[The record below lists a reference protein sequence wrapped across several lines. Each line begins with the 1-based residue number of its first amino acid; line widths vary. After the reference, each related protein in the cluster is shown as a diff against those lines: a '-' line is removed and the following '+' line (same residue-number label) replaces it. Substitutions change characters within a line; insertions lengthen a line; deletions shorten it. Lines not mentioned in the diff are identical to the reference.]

1 MFVSMDVCG
10 MAPALCLDTVPI
22 VEDCV
27 KMRRRQNG
35 ACPDVPS
42 SSQRP
47 LWKVHV
53 YKVLISLSLSLS
65 VPRPFRNLK
74 TAPTGGSSR
83 SAGRTIRDGAPT
95 HSLTS
100 RPEPPEVE
108 AAVVL
113 LKHLM
118 GRLVWPSLPSETVGY
133 LKLHQRDNTLHVGN
147 DATEDSGERQ
157 RTPPPQHHQQ
167 QQQQQQQSPLP
178 LSSTQG
184 FMGCTIYAASHRA
197 LPADEAPGQERYCQL
212 PHYGQLHGN
221 CSQRIAAH
229 RARARSMTEQDH
241 SAEDSG
247 LVSTQDLQEPP
258 KEEDSHHGH
267 FRFHL
272 IEDLSYEDVK
282 KCYRGSTVSKYNSQY
297 HKLFPVLYSCALL
310 RDILLQGRLYI
321 SRHWL
326 CFYANL
332 FGKDI
337 KVAIPVVS
345 VRLVK
350 KHKTA
355 GLVPNGLAI
364 TTDTGQKY
372 VFVSL
377 LSRDSVYD
385 VLRRICTH
393 LQVNG
398 KSLSLKQLMEELRC
412 LWPDECALS
421 HCQDEFP
428 AADEFPVVD
437 EFPSVLKW
445 RRKPSAVSVSS
456 SLPDLLG
463 NSSGSLSSPDVP
475 FKAEPPLEERSPQT
489 DRGLLSESGA
499 ELGQM
504 EYQLLK
510 FFTLLIIVL
519 ILSSCYL
526 AFRVCSLEQQLSF
539 LGNPNLP
546 LRER

>member
-1 MFVSMDVCG
+1 
-10 MAPALCLDTVPI
+10 
-22 VEDCV
+22 
-27 KMRRRQNG
+27 
-35 ACPDVPS
+35 
-42 SSQRP
+42 
-47 LWKVHV
+47 
-53 YKVLISLSLSLS
+53 
-65 VPRPFRNLK
+65 
-74 TAPTGGSSR
+74 
-83 SAGRTIRDGAPT
+83 
-95 HSLTS
+95 
-100 RPEPPEVE
+100 
-108 AAVVL
+108 
-113 LKHLM
+113 
-118 GRLVWPSLPSETVGY
+118 
-133 LKLHQRDNTLHVGN
+133 
-147 DATEDSGERQ
+147 
-157 RTPPPQHHQQ
+157 
-167 QQQQQQQSPLP
+167 
-178 LSSTQG
+178 
-184 FMGCTIYAASHRA
+184 MGCTIYAASPKA
-197 LPADEAPGQERYCQL
+197 LPADEASGQDRYYPL
-212 PHYGQLHGN
+212 PHYRHPHGN
-221 CSQRIAAH
+221 CSQRIAAS
-229 RARARSMTEQDH
+229 RASEHGDQAERLPAVNTELCVCVSRARSMTEQQEQ
-241 SAEDSG
+241 SEETG
-247 LVSTQDLQEPP
+247 LLSTQDLDPS
-258 KEEDSHHGH
+258 KDDDTHGH
-267 FRFHL
+267 FRFQL

-297 HKLFPVLYSCALL
+297 HKLFQCVPKDEILMKVYSCALL

-321 SRHWL
+321 SRNWL

-398 KSLSLKQLMEELRC
+398 KSLSLKQFMEE
-412 LWPDECALS
+412 PILS
-421 HCQDEFP
+421 LDEFP
-428 AADEFPVVD
+428 APDEFPVED

-445 RRKPSAVSVSS
+445 RRKPSVVSVSS

-463 NSSGSLSSPDVP
+463 NSTSSLSAADAP
-475 FKAEPPLEERSPQT
+475 FKSEQPLEERALQT
-489 DRGLLSESGA
+489 DRGLLSEPVA

-510 FFTLLIIVL
+510 FFTLLIILL

-539 LGNPNLP
+539 LSNPNLP

>member
-1 MFVSMDVCG
+1 
-10 MAPALCLDTVPI
+10 
-22 VEDCV
+22 
-27 KMRRRQNG
+27 
-35 ACPDVPS
+35 
-42 SSQRP
+42 
-47 LWKVHV
+47 
-53 YKVLISLSLSLS
+53 
-65 VPRPFRNLK
+65 
-74 TAPTGGSSR
+74 
-83 SAGRTIRDGAPT
+83 
-95 HSLTS
+95 
-100 RPEPPEVE
+100 
-108 AAVVL
+108 
-113 LKHLM
+113 
-118 GRLVWPSLPSETVGY
+118 
-133 LKLHQRDNTLHVGN
+133 
-147 DATEDSGERQ
+147 
-157 RTPPPQHHQQ
+157 
-167 QQQQQQQSPLP
+167 
-178 LSSTQG
+178 
-184 FMGCTIYAASHRA
+184 
-197 LPADEAPGQERYCQL
+197 
-212 PHYGQLHGN
+212 
-221 CSQRIAAH
+221 
-229 RARARSMTEQDH
+229 MTEQQEH
-241 SAEDSG
+241 SEETG
-247 LVSTQDLQEPP
+247 LISTQDLEPS
-258 KEEDSHHGH
+258 KDDDTHGH
-267 FRFHL
+267 FRFQL

-297 HKLFPVLYSCALL
+297 HKLFQCVPKDEILMKVYSCALL

-321 SRHWL
+321 SRNWL

-398 KSLSLKQLMEELRC
+398 KSLSLKQFMEE
-412 LWPDECALS
+412 PTLS
-421 HCQDEFP
+421 L
-428 AADEFPVVD
+428 DEFPVVD

-445 RRKPSAVSVSS
+445 RRKPSVVSVSS

-463 NSSGSLSSPDVP
+463 DSTGSLSAADTP
-475 FKAEPPLEERSPQT
+475 FQSEQPLEERALQT
-489 DRGLLSESGA
+489 DRGLLSEPVA

-510 FFTLLIIVL
+510 FFTLLIILL

-539 LGNPNLP
+539 LSNPNLP

>member
-1 MFVSMDVCG
+1 
-10 MAPALCLDTVPI
+10 MAFP
-22 VEDCV
+22 
-27 KMRRRQNG
+27 Q
-35 ACPDVPS
+35 S
-42 SSQRP
+42 SWLASGQATHRKRIP
-47 LWKVHV
+47 CFAAR
-53 YKVLISLSLSLS
+53 S
-65 VPRPFRNLK
+65 VPDTEADFQ
-74 TAPTGGSSR
+74 
-83 SAGRTIRDGAPT
+83 GA
-95 HSLTS
+95 
-100 RPEPPEVE
+100 
-108 AAVVL
+108 
-113 LKHLM
+113 
-118 GRLVWPSLPSETVGY
+118 
-133 LKLHQRDNTLHVGN
+133 
-147 DATEDSGERQ
+147 
-157 RTPPPQHHQQ
+157 
-167 QQQQQQQSPLP
+167 
-178 LSSTQG
+178 
-184 FMGCTIYAASHRA
+184 FMGCTIYAASPKA
-197 LPADEAPGQERYCQL
+197 LPADEASGQDRYYPL
-212 PHYGQLHGN
+212 PHYHHPHGN
-221 CSQRIAAH
+221 CSQRIAAC
-229 RARARSMTEQDH
+229 RARARSMTEQQEP
-241 SAEDSG
+241 AEETG
-247 LVSTQDLQEPP
+247 LLSTQDLDPS
-258 KEEDSHHGH
+258 KDDGTHGH

-272 IEDLSYEDVK
+272 VEDLSYEDVK

-297 HKLFPVLYSCALL
+297 HKLFPCVPKDEILMKVYSCALL

-393 LQVNG
+393 LQVDG
-398 KSLSLKQLMEELRC
+398 KSLSLKQFMEE
-412 LWPDECALS
+412 PTLS
-421 HCQDEFP
+421 LDEFP
-428 AADEFPVVD
+428 VPDEFPVVD

-445 RRKPSAVSVSS
+445 RRKPSVVSVSS

-463 NSSGSLSSPDVP
+463 NSSSGLGAADAV
-475 FKAEPPLEERSPQT
+475 FKSEPLEERGLQT
-489 DRGLLSESGA
+489 DRSLLSEPVA

-510 FFTLLIIVL
+510 FFTLLIILL

-539 LGNPNLP
+539 LSNPNLP

>member
-1 MFVSMDVCG
+1 MGF
-10 MAPALCLDTVPI
+10 PP
-22 VEDCV
+22 
-27 KMRRRQNG
+27 Q
-35 ACPDVPS
+35 S
-42 SSQRP
+42 S
-47 LWKVHV
+47 W
-53 YKVLISLSLSLS
+53 
-65 VPRPFRNLK
+65 
-74 TAPTGGSSR
+74 
-83 SAGRTIRDGAPT
+83 
-95 HSLTS
+95 
-100 RPEPPEVE
+100 
-108 AAVVL
+108 
-113 LKHLM
+113 
-118 GRLVWPSLPSETVGY
+118 LPSG
-133 LKLHQRDNTLHVGN
+133 RDI
-147 DATEDSGERQ
+147 
-157 RTPPPQHHQQ
+157 RTPPGPTLLAVGTREAVFQEV
-167 QQQQQQQSPLP
+167 
-178 LSSTQG
+178 
-184 FMGCTIYAASHRA
+184 FMGCTIYAASPKA
-197 LPADEAPGQERYCQL
+197 LPADEAAGQDTYYPL
-212 PHYGQLHGN
+212 AHYRHLHGN
-221 CSQRIAAH
+221 CSQRIAA
-229 RARARSMTEQDH
+229 RARSMTEQQEH
-241 SAEDSG
+241 AEETG
-247 LVSTQDLQEPP
+247 LLSTQDLDSS
-258 KEEDSHHGH
+258 KDEEAHGH
-267 FRFHL
+267 LRFQL
-272 IEDLSYEDVK
+272 IEELSYEDVK

-297 HKLFPVLYSCALL
+297 HKLFQCVPKDELLMKVYSCALL

-321 SRHWL
+321 SRNWL

-364 TTDTGQKY
+364 TTDTSQKY

-398 KSLSLKQLMEELRC
+398 KSLSLKQYMEE
-412 LWPDECALS
+412 PTLS
-421 HCQDEFP
+421 LDEFP
-428 AADEFPVVD
+428 APDEFPAED

-445 RRKPSAVSVSS
+445 RRKPSVVSVSS

-463 NSSGSLSSPDVP
+463 NSSSSLSAANTP
-475 FKAEPPLEERSPQT
+475 FKLEQPLEERALQT
-489 DRGLLSESGA
+489 DRGLLSEPVA

-510 FFTLLIIVL
+510 FFTLLIILL

-539 LGNPNLP
+539 LSNPHLP

>member
-1 MFVSMDVCG
+1 
-10 MAPALCLDTVPI
+10 
-22 VEDCV
+22 
-27 KMRRRQNG
+27 
-35 ACPDVPS
+35 
-42 SSQRP
+42 
-47 LWKVHV
+47 
-53 YKVLISLSLSLS
+53 
-65 VPRPFRNLK
+65 
-74 TAPTGGSSR
+74 
-83 SAGRTIRDGAPT
+83 
-95 HSLTS
+95 
-100 RPEPPEVE
+100 
-108 AAVVL
+108 
-113 LKHLM
+113 
-118 GRLVWPSLPSETVGY
+118 
-133 LKLHQRDNTLHVGN
+133 
-147 DATEDSGERQ
+147 
-157 RTPPPQHHQQ
+157 
-167 QQQQQQQSPLP
+167 
-178 LSSTQG
+178 
-184 FMGCTIYAASHRA
+184 MGCTIYAASPKA
-197 LPADEAPGQERYCQL
+197 LPADEAPGQDRYYPLAQYR
-212 PHYGQLHGN
+212 HLHGN
-221 CSQRIAAH
+221 CSQRIAA
-229 RARARSMTEQDH
+229 RARSMSEQPEQ
-241 SAEDSG
+241 SEEAG
-247 LVSTQDLQEPP
+247 LLPSQDLEPS
-258 KEEDSHHGH
+258 KEDDAHGH
-267 FRFHL
+267 FRFQL

-297 HKLFPVLYSCALL
+297 HKLFQCVPKDEILMKVYSCALL

-398 KSLSLKQLMEELRC
+398 KSLSLKQFMEE
-412 LWPDECALS
+412 PTLS
-421 HCQDEFP
+421 LDEFP
-428 AADEFPVVD
+428 ATDEFPAVD
-437 EFPSVLKW
+437 EYPSVLKW
-445 RRKPSAVSVSS
+445 RRNQSAVSVSS

-463 NSSGSLSSPDVP
+463 NSAGSLSPAD
-475 FKAEPPLEERSPQT
+475 PPLKSEQLLEERALQT
-489 DRGLLSESGA
+489 DRGLLSEPVA

-510 FFTLLIIVL
+510 FFTLLIILL

-539 LGNPNLP
+539 LNNPTLP

>member
-1 MFVSMDVCG
+1 
-10 MAPALCLDTVPI
+10 
-22 VEDCV
+22 
-27 KMRRRQNG
+27 
-35 ACPDVPS
+35 
-42 SSQRP
+42 
-47 LWKVHV
+47 
-53 YKVLISLSLSLS
+53 
-65 VPRPFRNLK
+65 
-74 TAPTGGSSR
+74 
-83 SAGRTIRDGAPT
+83 
-95 HSLTS
+95 
-100 RPEPPEVE
+100 
-108 AAVVL
+108 
-113 LKHLM
+113 
-118 GRLVWPSLPSETVGY
+118 
-133 LKLHQRDNTLHVGN
+133 
-147 DATEDSGERQ
+147 
-157 RTPPPQHHQQ
+157 
-167 QQQQQQQSPLP
+167 
-178 LSSTQG
+178 
-184 FMGCTIYAASHRA
+184 MGCTIYAASPKA
-197 LPADEAPGQERYCQL
+197 LPAEEAPGQDRYYQL
-212 PHYGQLHGN
+212 PHHRHPHGN
-221 CSQRIAAH
+221 CSQRIAAG
-229 RARARSMTEQDH
+229 RARARSMTEQQEQ
-241 SAEDSG
+241 SEETG
-247 LVSTQDLQEPP
+247 LLSTQDLDHS
-258 KEEDSHHGH
+258 KDDDTHGH
-267 FRFHL
+267 FSISLHNRFQL

-282 KCYRGSTVSKYNSQY
+282 KCYRGSCVSCSSLLQAIDVRECVNVYGANVLSLVQSSRPLRERVVSAASGAAGGGGGAGGAVQAGRSAKELLMTLPCPSAQTVSKYNSQY
-297 HKLFPVLYSCALL
+297 HKLFQSVPKDEILMKVYSCALL

-321 SRHWL
+321 SRNWL

-398 KSLSLKQLMEELRC
+398 KSLSLKQFMEEPILS
-412 LWPDECALS
+412 LDEYPVP
-421 HCQDEFP
+421 DEFP
-428 AADEFPVVD
+428 AVD

-445 RRKPSAVSVSS
+445 RRKPSVVSVSS

-463 NSSGSLSSPDVP
+463 NSTSSLSAADTP
-475 FKAEPPLEERSPQT
+475 FKSEQPLEERALQT
-489 DRGLLSESGA
+489 DRGLFSEPLA

-510 FFTLLIIVL
+510 FFTLLIILL

>member
-1 MFVSMDVCG
+1 
-10 MAPALCLDTVPI
+10 
-22 VEDCV
+22 
-27 KMRRRQNG
+27 
-35 ACPDVPS
+35 
-42 SSQRP
+42 
-47 LWKVHV
+47 
-53 YKVLISLSLSLS
+53 
-65 VPRPFRNLK
+65 
-74 TAPTGGSSR
+74 
-83 SAGRTIRDGAPT
+83 
-95 HSLTS
+95 
-100 RPEPPEVE
+100 
-108 AAVVL
+108 
-113 LKHLM
+113 
-118 GRLVWPSLPSETVGY
+118 
-133 LKLHQRDNTLHVGN
+133 
-147 DATEDSGERQ
+147 
-157 RTPPPQHHQQ
+157 
-167 QQQQQQQSPLP
+167 
-178 LSSTQG
+178 
-184 FMGCTIYAASHRA
+184 MGCTIYAASPKA
-197 LPADEAPGQERYCQL
+197 LPADEATGQDRYYQSSHYRL
-212 PHYGQLHGN
+212 PHGN
-221 CSQRIAAH
+221 CSQRIAAS
-229 RARARSMTEQDH
+229 RARARSMTEQQEQ
-241 SAEDSG
+241 SEETG
-247 LVSTQDLQEPP
+247 LISTQDLEPS
-258 KEEDSHHGH
+258 KEDDTHGQ

-282 KCYRGSTVSKYNSQY
+282 KCYRGSCVSCSSLLQALDVRECVCVYGANVLSLVQSSRPLRERVVSAASGVGVAAGGGGGGVGGGAGAVGAVQAGRSAKELLMTLPCPSAQTVSKYNSQY
-297 HKLFPVLYSCALL
+297 HKLFQCVPKDEILMKVYSCALL

-321 SRHWL
+321 SRNWL

-398 KSLSLKQLMEELRC
+398 KSLSLKQFMEE
-412 LWPDECALS
+412 PTLS
-421 HCQDEFP
+421 LDEFP
-428 AADEFPVVD
+428 AADEFPAVD

-445 RRKPSAVSVSS
+445 RRKPSVVSVSS

-463 NSSGSLSSPDVP
+463 NSTGSLSPADAP
-475 FKAEPPLEERSPQT
+475 FKSEQLLEERSLQT
-489 DRGLLSESGA
+489 DRGLLSEPVT

-510 FFTLLIIVL
+510 FFTLLIILL

-539 LGNPNLP
+539 LSNPTLP

>member
-1 MFVSMDVCG
+1 
-10 MAPALCLDTVPI
+10 
-22 VEDCV
+22 
-27 KMRRRQNG
+27 
-35 ACPDVPS
+35 
-42 SSQRP
+42 
-47 LWKVHV
+47 
-53 YKVLISLSLSLS
+53 
-65 VPRPFRNLK
+65 
-74 TAPTGGSSR
+74 
-83 SAGRTIRDGAPT
+83 
-95 HSLTS
+95 
-100 RPEPPEVE
+100 
-108 AAVVL
+108 
-113 LKHLM
+113 
-118 GRLVWPSLPSETVGY
+118 
-133 LKLHQRDNTLHVGN
+133 
-147 DATEDSGERQ
+147 
-157 RTPPPQHHQQ
+157 
-167 QQQQQQQSPLP
+167 
-178 LSSTQG
+178 
-184 FMGCTIYAASHRA
+184 MGCTIYAASPKA
-197 LPADEAPGQERYCQL
+197 LPADEAPGQDRYYQL
-212 PHYGQLHGN
+212 PNYRQPHGN
-221 CSQRIAAH
+221 CSQRIAAS
-229 RARARSMTEQDH
+229 RARARNMTEQQEQ
-241 SAEDSG
+241 SEDTG
-247 LVSTQDLQEPP
+247 LLSTQDLDPS
-258 KEEDSHHGH
+258 KDDDTHGH
-267 FRFHL
+267 FRFQL

-297 HKLFPVLYSCALL
+297 HKLFQCVPKDEILMKVYSCALL

-321 SRHWL
+321 SRNWL
-326 CFYANL
+326 CFCANL

-337 KVAIPVVS
+337 KVAIPVAS

-398 KSLSLKQLMEELRC
+398 KSLSLKQFMEE
-412 LWPDECALS
+412 PTLS
-421 HCQDEFP
+421 LDEFP
-428 AADEFPVVD
+428 TPDEFPVVD

-445 RRKPSAVSVSS
+445 RRKPSVVSVSS

-463 NSSGSLSSPDVP
+463 NSTSSLSATDTP
-475 FKAEPPLEERSPQT
+475 FKSEQLLEERALQT
-489 DRGLLSESGA
+489 DRGLLSEPVA

-510 FFTLLIIVL
+510 FFTLLIILL

-539 LGNPNLP
+539 LSNPNLP

>member
-1 MFVSMDVCG
+1 MGLSDGHLQTPTVGEFKLLTRILHLRRLNA
-10 MAPALCLDTVPI
+10 APPAGSFQC
-22 VEDCV
+22 
-27 KMRRRQNG
+27 
-35 ACPDVPS
+35 
-42 SSQRP
+42 
-47 LWKVHV
+47 
-53 YKVLISLSLSLS
+53 
-65 VPRPFRNLK
+65 VPRLSPKVSWDRLQLTRLPNEDK
-74 TAPTGGSSR
+74 SSR
-83 SAGRTIRDGAPT
+83 
-95 HSLTS
+95 
-100 RPEPPEVE
+100 PPARKDTLLDAEAVSQEV
-108 AAVVL
+108 
-113 LKHLM
+113 
-118 GRLVWPSLPSETVGY
+118 
-133 LKLHQRDNTLHVGN
+133 
-147 DATEDSGERQ
+147 
-157 RTPPPQHHQQ
+157 
-167 QQQQQQQSPLP
+167 
-178 LSSTQG
+178 
-184 FMGCTIYAASHRA
+184 FMGCTIYAASPKA
-197 LPADEAPGQERYCQL
+197 LPADEAARDAYYQQPSHCHNL
-212 PHYGQLHGN
+212 NGN
-221 CSQRIAAH
+221 CSQRIAA
-229 RARARSMTEQDH
+229 RARSMTEQQEH
-241 SAEDSG
+241 GEETG
-247 LVSTQDLQEPP
+247 LLSTQDLDAS
-258 KEEDSHHGH
+258 KDEDAHGH
-267 FRFHL
+267 LRFHL
-272 IEDLSYEDVK
+272 IEELSYEDVK

-297 HKLFPVLYSCALL
+297 HKLFQCVPKDELLMKVYSCALL

-321 SRHWL
+321 SRNWL

-398 KSLSLKQLMEELRC
+398 KSLSLKQYMEE
-412 LWPDECALS
+412 PTLS
-421 HCQDEFP
+421 LDEFP
-428 AADEFPVVD
+428 TPDEFPVVD

-445 RRKPSAVSVSS
+445 RRKPSVVSVSS

-463 NSSGSLSSPDVP
+463 NSSSSLSAANTP
-475 FKAEPPLEERSPQT
+475 FKSEQPLEERALQT
-489 DRGLLSESGA
+489 DRGLLSEPVS

-510 FFTLLIIVL
+510 FFTLLIILL

-539 LGNPNLP
+539 LSNPHLT